1 MTSNYDYS
9 QYMAD
14 AEITAQESYRIKD
27 GAGGKGIFIPE
38 LTRDIPR
45 YQSSVGVKVIDII
58 MAPCGSKHPLVV
70 AGKLKQGQMTH
81 ITWAYIHKGVG
92 QDWWICL
99 ARTYGKPCPICE
111 YRTRLQADPDIPD
124 DIIKMYG
131 SGKYATGI
139 YKMVH
144 HLNPNQITWQE
155 PVMIWDIN
163 NSFMESSL
171 QTMAKQ
177 PMVSEDAPTGYINY
191 MWPTAGP
198 QGGRHISFNVK
209 PKGKYFEYEGHSFI
223 KRQFPVPP
231 HVMEAAK
238 AMPPTDELL
247 YVPDYNTIKDALEV
261 SLNQPIGG
269 EPIGET
275 YGGVGAAQTYQF
287 PD

>member
-1 MTSNYDYS
+1 
-9 QYMAD
+9 
-14 AEITAQESYRIKD
+14 
-27 GAGGKGIFIPE
+27 
-38 LTRDIPR
+38 
-45 YQSSVGVKVIDII
+45 
-58 MAPCGSKHPLVV
+58 
-70 AGKLKQGQMTH
+70 
-81 ITWAYIHKGVG
+81 
-92 QDWWICL
+92 
-99 ARTYGKPCPICE
+99 
-111 YRTRLQADPDIPD
+111 
-124 DIIKMYG
+124 
-131 SGKYATGI
+131 
-139 YKMVH
+139 
-144 HLNPNQITWQE
+144 
-155 PVMIWDIN
+155 MIWDIN

-287 PD
+287 PDYGTGQTMAPSSGTHEDTCPFKDYGGILGGTFDGFEECATCQLRAKCQSMTPPPEPVQVPQPVQAPRLVQPPQPMQRPVQTPVITPEAVQPPPVPAPVMAPIPRRPQR